1 MEAPIT
7 VKFRWSADDLL
18 QGYLYC
24 SRQSWRP
31 KFRAAFSATVYCV
44 AALGVIAGAIACVQG
59 NFSLVLLVF
68 PLFGVLWWLRF
79 AVSRCVVRRQFAR
92 RPDRD
97 MEIEWRIS
105 PDKVLVQSPI
115 ARSEL
120 NWNAFAKVVCT
131 PSAIMFFPVNQ
142 IFHYVPRRGF
152 ANEAEFEQIAAL
164 AKSKVSDF
172 RYVA

>member
-1 MEAPIT
+1 VDSAVT

-31 KFRAAFSATVYCV
+31 KFRAAFSAVIYCV
-44 AALGVIAGAIACVQG
+44 AALGVIAGTVAYVQG
-59 NFSLVLLVF
+59 NLSVGFAIAPLL
-68 PLFGVLWWLRF
+68 GVLWLLRHWVF
-79 AVSRCVVRRQFAR
+79 RCVVRRQFAK

-105 PDKVLVQSPI
+105 ADKVLVQSPI
-115 ARSEL
+115 ACSEL
-120 NWNAFAKVVCT
+120 SWNAFAKVVCT

-142 IFHYVPRRGF
+142 IFHYIPRRGF
-152 ANEAEFEQIAAL
+152 ASEAEFEQAAAL
-164 AKSKVSDF
+164 AKSKVANF